1 MKTAFAVTAFLMQP
15 ILVVPALG
23 GDALENRASYLAD
36 VDAYARCT
44 VRNHH
49 NSTRDMILSNVD
61 NKSMERKFGDIYTE
75 EAIAFVPNCREL
87 ILISRSV
94 IIEPDAFRASIAEVL
109 VKKDHSEGVAGDFT
123 NVPPLTHLQPE
134 SVQEYNDKIN
144 AAKFEK
150 QRARIKKAHDES
162 VSRSWL
168 SAYGECVVRF
178 NTSASRDWVISKV
191 GAAAEGE
198 AISRIKPALS
208 ACLLEGEALTFDK
221 YTLRGTLAIN
231 YYRMAMAG
239 GATSKV
245 SSN

>member
-1 MKTAFAVTAFLMQP
+1 MKIAFVVTALLMQP
-15 ILVVPALG
+15 LLAMPALG
-23 GDALENRASYLAD
+23 GALEDRASYLAD

-49 NSTRDMILSNVD
+49 NSARDMILSNVD

-75 EAIAFVPNCREL
+75 EPLAFVPNCREL

-94 IIEPDAFRASIAEVL
+94 VIEPDAFRASVAEVL
-109 VKKDHSEGVAGDFT
+109 VKKDHSDGAAGDFT
-123 NVPPLTHLQPE
+123 NVLPLTHIQAE
-134 SVQEYNDKIN
+134 SDQAYNVKIS

-150 QRARIKKAHDES
+150 QRARIKKSHDQD

-168 SAYGECVVRF
+168 SVYGECVVRF
-178 NTSASRDWVISKV
+178 NTTASRDWVVSKL
-191 GAAAEGE
+191 GSAAEAE
-198 AISRIKPALS
+198 AISLIKPALS

-231 YYRMAMAG
+231 YYRMAMAD
-239 GATSKV
+239 GATSKG

>member
-1 MKTAFAVTAFLMQP
+1 MKTAFAVAALLIQP
-15 ILVVPALG
+15 ILAIPAFG
-23 GDALENRASYLAD
+23 SALEDRAGYLAD

-49 NSTRDMILSNVD
+49 SSARDMILSNVD

-75 EAIAFVPNCREL
+75 APLAFVPNCREL

-109 VKKDHSEGVAGDFT
+109 VKKDHSEGAAGDFT
-123 NVPPLTHLQPE
+123 NLPPLTHRQAE
-134 SVQEYNDKIN
+134 STQEYKDKIN

-150 QRARIKKAHDES
+150 QRARIKKAHDQD
-162 VSRSWL
+162 VSRNWL
-168 SAYGECVVRF
+168 SVYGECIVRF
-178 NTSASRDWVISKV
+178 NTSTSRDWVVSKLESS
-191 GAAAEGE
+191 AEAQ
-198 AISRIKPALS
+198 AISDIKPALS
-208 ACLLEGEALTFDK
+208 ACLMEGETLTLDK

-231 YYRMAMAG
+231 YYRMAMADG
-239 GATSKV
+239 TTSKG